1 MMNMKHL
8 AVVSQHG
15 YWDMQLLKDLLSTRN
30 QTRILISTEPILFWF
45 DEYNSSI
52 YIEDK
57 HTSGSVIFQQDTESL
72 FHSSYLL
79 NFIPFE
85 LYLTYTPFSDTT
97 ILTY

>member
-1 MMNMKHL
+1 MGYETTKGVVIYWKPDQDFDIHRDHL
-8 AVVSQHG
+8 F
-15 YWDMQLLKDLLSTRN
+15 L
-30 QTRILISTEPILFWF
+30 F
-45 DEYNSSI
+45 DEYNSSL

-85 LYLTYTPFSDTT
+85 LYLTYTPLSDTT